1 MYRNRYCT
9 NGHRVAIV
17 DLTSPVFLFNENL
30 TPDDVGAQHE
40 YCQKCGAKVLRN
52 CQHCTAN
59 IDIDDS
65 VPVFRPSYCG
75 ECGKAFP
82 WTESALAA
90 AREYADELDDLD
102 AEEKAGLK
110 ATFDDLTSETPRTEL
125 ALSRF
130 KKYVA
135 KVAPEAGKAITKIV
149 VEVATGE
156 VKRQLGLG

>member
-1 MYRNRYCT
+1 M
-9 NGHRVAIV
+9 
-17 DLTSPVFLFNENL
+17 
-30 TPDDVGAQHE
+30 
-40 YCQKCGAKVLRN
+40 
-52 CQHCTAN
+52 
-59 IDIDDS
+59 
-65 VPVFRPSYCG
+65 
-75 ECGKAFP
+75 
-82 WTESALAA
+82 AA